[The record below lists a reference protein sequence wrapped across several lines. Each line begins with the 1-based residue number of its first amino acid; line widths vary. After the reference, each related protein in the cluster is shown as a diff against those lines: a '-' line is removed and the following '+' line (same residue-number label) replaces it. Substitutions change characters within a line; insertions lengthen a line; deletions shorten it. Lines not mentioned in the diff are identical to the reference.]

1 MRIHISA
8 ACGSHK
14 GNVRENNED
23 AVYFRGKILSREEG
37 DIRILSCSPWFPGAS
52 CFAVFDG
59 MGGEDCGEVA
69 AFIAAQELGQ
79 MQKDL
84 RKCGEFSEKYL
95 LDACEEMNSAVC
107 REMQALGVG
116 RMGTTVALLLVTRT
130 EAALCNIGDSRIYR
144 LREDILAQISLDHVM
159 PQMGGGKPRKM
170 PLTQHLGIFPE
181 ELKLEPYIRKER
193 LRKGDCFLLC
203 SDGLTDMVRDKEIKM
218 WMQMK
223 RPPRERVEGLIRTA
237 LGNGGK
243 DNVTALIVDIL

>member
-1 MRIHISA
+1 MHISA

-14 GNVRENNED
+14 GNVRDNNED
-23 AVYFRGKILSREEG
+23 AVYFRGKILSREE
-37 DIRILSCSPWFPGAS
+37 DDLRILSSRPWFSGAS

-69 AFIAAQELGQ
+69 ALTAAQEMGRIQ
-79 MQKDL
+79 
-84 RKCGEFSEKYL
+84 KYL
-95 LDACEEMNSAVC
+95 RRYGEDTEAFLWDACEEMNAAVC
-107 REMQALGVG
+107 QEMQALRVG
-116 RMGTTVALLLVTRT
+116 RMGTTVALLLVTQM
-130 EAALCNIGDSRIYR
+130 EVCLCNIGDSRIYR
-144 LREDILAQISLDHVM
+144 LREDELSQLSVDHVM

-193 LRKGDCFLLC
+193 LYKGDVFLLC

-243 DNVTALIVDIL
+243 DNVTVLLMDIY